1 MKSKWLLLIGIFEI
15 IIGFLGILSFV
26 ILSVNGVSVKKWV
39 IAFLTC
45 IYLVTDGIIN
55 IKKMNCFLKNVI

>member
-1 MKSKWLLLIGIFEI
+1 MKSKCLLLIGLFEI

-55 IKKMNCFLKNVI
+55 IKKI

>member
-1 MKSKWLLLIGIFEI
+1 MRNKWLLLIGIFEI

-26 ILSVNGVSVKKWV
+26 ILSVNGENVKKWI

-45 IYLVTDGIIN
+45 IYLFTDGIIN
-55 IKKMNCFLKNVI
+55 VKNFIKK